1 MLPLK
6 IIHYNTLNMATKMT
20 AVEWLRLTIQNK
32 LASEMGPF
40 FAEAFETAKVVE
52 REYMMQ
58 MYNAGKAEGI
68 IEGPQTANEYFT
80 ETYGKEN

>member
-1 MLPLK
+1 
-6 IIHYNTLNMATKMT
+6 MATKMT

-58 MYNAGKAEGI
+58 MYTAGKLEGI
-68 IEGPQTANEYFT
+68 KEGPQTANEYFT
-80 ETYGKEN
+80 ETFNS

>member
-1 MLPLK
+1 
-6 IIHYNTLNMATKMT
+6 MATKLT
-20 AVEWLRLTIQNK
+20 AVQWLEIAIQNK

-80 ETYGKEN
+80 EEFNL

>member
-1 MLPLK
+1 
-6 IIHYNTLNMATKMT
+6 MATKMT

-32 LASEMGPF
+32 LTAEMGPF

-58 MYNAGKAEGI
+58 MYNAGKLEGI
-68 IEGPQTANEYFT
+68 KEGPQTANEYFN
-80 ETYGKEN
+80 ETFES

>member
-1 MLPLK
+1 
-6 IIHYNTLNMATKMT
+6 MATKMT

-52 REYMMQ
+52 REHMML
-58 MYNAGKAEGI
+58 MYNAGKVEGLLD
-68 IEGPQTANEYFT
+68 GPQTANEYFT
-80 ETYGKEN
+80 EEFNQ